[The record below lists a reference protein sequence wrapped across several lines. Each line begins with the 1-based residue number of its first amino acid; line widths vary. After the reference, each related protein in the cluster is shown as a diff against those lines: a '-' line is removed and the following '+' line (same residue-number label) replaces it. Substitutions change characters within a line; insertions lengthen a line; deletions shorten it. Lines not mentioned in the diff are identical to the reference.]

1 MIVFPVFAPAD
12 PALLLSLAP
21 RMARAAN
28 RIPRPANSIPRPKWT
43 ASLPFP
49 LTRDTPPD
57 TTKAMP

>member
-28 RIPRPANSIPRPKWT
+28 RIPRPEPRPQLP

>member
-28 RIPRPANSIPRPKWT
+28 RIPRPQLL

>member
-1 MIVFPVFAPAD
+1 MIVLPVFAPAD
-12 PALLLSLAP
+12 PALLLTLAP
-21 RMARAAN
+21 QMARDAH
-28 RIPRPANSIPRPKWT
+28 RIPRPALA

>member
-28 RIPRPANSIPRPKWT
+28 RIPCPKWA